1 MRAVLQRVACAEVTV
16 SGRSVGKIGRGL
28 MALIGIGRDDTP
40 ADAAWLVNKLL
51 AARLFEAGG
60 KQWAGSVRSLGLE
73 VLLVSQFTL
82 HGNVS
87 RKPKPDFHRAMG
99 GEDARAA
106 FDAFVAAMRVA
117 HGAERVA
124 TGEFGA
130 MMEVSLVNSGPVTL
144 LIDSKNRDGEGAG
157 DAGDASAGGTGSGG
171 SGAAVGIPS
180 AMDGGEDEDEGG
192 AAPATPATSTTSTAP
207 APAGGEAAA
216 SSSSHA

>member
-106 FDAFVAAMRVA
+106 FDAFVAAMRAA

-144 LIDSKNRDGEGAG
+144 LIDSKNRDGEGEGDGGAG
-157 DAGDASAGGTGSGG
+157 GSGG

-180 AMDGGEDEDEGG
+180 AVDGGAEEDEGG
-192 AAPATPATSTTSTAP
+192 AAPATPATSTTP
-207 APAGGEAAA
+207 APAGGEVAA
-216 SSSSHA
+216 SSASHA